1 MPFSTLITMLTEN
14 LTPAAQNVY
23 SFMSVYDYMYG
34 HGDRATFPHSH
45 RKPTWSVFIPQAQ
58 QHNLK
63 SPDCEHS
70 LGEMAI
76 CDTELDGRGSLQ
88 KPFIDAHVVFRHARG
103 VKASFEHLPAATAIK
118 TRQTSDRA
126 RRFLHILDDET
137 GAVFH
142 NFRHGAVGPCDHR
155 RAAGHRLD
163 HHQAERLRPINREEQ
178 RIRPAQK
185 FLLLLT
191 ADLADEF
198 DQRGI

>member
-1 MPFSTLITMLTEN
+1 MNTNEHEYYFRPDKSSSCHFLASIREYSCAFVAKILSRAGRRPLTIKSVSTSN
-14 LTPAAQNVY
+14 LQ
-23 SFMSVYDYMYG
+23 
-34 HGDRATFPHSH
+34 
-45 RKPTWSVFIPQAQ
+45 
-58 QHNLK
+58 

-76 CDTELDGRGSLQ
+76 CDTELDSRGSLQ

-103 VKASFEHLPAATAIK
+103 VKASFEQHPAATAIK

-126 RRFLHILDDET
+126 RRFLHLVDDET